1 MHVQPI
7 RRLAGKIA
15 LVTAAAQG
23 IGRATAEAF
32 IEEGAH
38 VIAVDIAADKLKD
51 LEGAEVRRVDL
62 LEGSEIDDLAQ
73 SVGPVDI
80 LFNAAGYVHHGTILD
95 CSERDWDFSF
105 NLNVK
110 SVHRVIRAFLPGM
123 LAKGGGSIVNV
134 SSTASSIRGI
144 PNRYL
149 YGATK
154 AALIGL
160 TKALAADFIRD
171 GIRVNAICPGT
182 VDSPSLHERIATQAA
197 GTGQDIESV
206 RQQFIDRQPM
216 GRLGRADE
224 VAALAVYLASDESSF
239 TTGAVHV
246 IDGGFTL

>member
-1 MHVQPI
+1 MG
-7 RRLAGKIA
+7 RLSGKVA

-23 IGRATAEAF
+23 IGKAAAEAF
-32 IEEGAH
+32 LQEDAH

-51 LEGAEVRRVDL
+51 LAGAEVRRVDL
-62 LEGSEIDDLAQ
+62 LQAAEIDALVE
-73 SVGPVDI
+73 SVGPLDV

-95 CSERDWDFSF
+95 CADKDWDFSLD
-105 NLNVK
+105 LNVK
-110 SVHRVIRAFLPGM
+110 SVHRIIRGFLPGM
-123 LAKGGGSIVNV
+123 LAKRAGSIINV

-144 PNRYL
+144 PNRYV
-149 YGATK
+149 YGTTK

-182 VDSPSLHERIATQAA
+182 IDSPSLQERIAKQAA
-197 GTGQDIESV
+197 DTRRDIEAV
-206 RQQFIDRQPM
+206 RQEFVARQPM
-216 GRLGRADE
+216 GRIGRAEE

-239 TTGAVHV
+239 TTGAIHV